1 MDRRI
6 PPRTKIGVYP
16 MPSQARFG
24 DAELV
29 ELPLLLD
36 RIQAER
42 LEALAEQEGL
52 SVAQYLRRLIHAW
65 THD

>member
-1 MDRRI
+1 
-6 PPRTKIGVYP
+6 

-65 THD
+65 TRD